1 MAYIP
6 IYHRPP
12 NKFIRYEMHR
22 FDDGA
27 GNTGVE
33 RVAVYRDKAGAEKR
47 ESAQVIWDK
56 PPHSREIVS

>member
-1 MAYIP
+1 MPYIP

-12 NKFIRYEMHR
+12 NKFVRYEMQR

-33 RVAVYRDKAGAEKR
+33 RVAVYLDKNGTEKR
-47 ESAQVIWDK
+47 ESAQVIWDRQ
-56 PPHSREIVS
+56 PHTRHKD